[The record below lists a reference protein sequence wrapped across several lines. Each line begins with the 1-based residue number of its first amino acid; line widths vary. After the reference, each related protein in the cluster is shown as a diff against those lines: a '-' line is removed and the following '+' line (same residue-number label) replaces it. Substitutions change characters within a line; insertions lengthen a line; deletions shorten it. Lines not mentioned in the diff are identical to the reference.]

1 MRTRFA
7 VWFVAVAIVITVM
20 ALAQTPGAAQSALA
34 RQAVPRTPDGKP
46 DFTGVWAGPGF
57 SHKVGPN
64 DTDTPQVTP
73 YDPKKM
79 SPFKP
84 GGEPLMNHPLTG
96 DVLQD
101 DPVHGLFADHIAD
114 CSARNRSSASRT
126 SSYLRA
132 RIAAA

>member
-1 MRTRFA
+1 MRKHLA
-7 VWFVAVAIVITVM
+7 MSFVAVAVVITVLS
-20 ALAQTPGAAQSALA
+20 LAQTPAAGQSVPV
-34 RQAVPRTPDGKP
+34 RQGVPRTPDGKP

-84 GGEPLMNHPLTG
+84 GGERLMNHPLTG

-101 DPVHGLFADHIAD
+101 DP
-114 CSARNRSSASRT
+114 
-126 SSYLRA
+126 
-132 RIAAA
+132 